1 MLKSRYF
8 LFETIL
14 FGTGKIYN
22 KILFL
27 ITYPKHLIKLKMTLW
42 QLIHKISGVIS
53 NNGMNSPKI
62 NYKLIK
68 FFKKCF
74 FKMYNYIKKKY
85 FFI

>member
-1 MLKSRYF
+1 
-8 LFETIL
+8 
-14 FGTGKIYN
+14 
-22 KILFL
+22 
-27 ITYPKHLIKLKMTLW
+27 MTLW

-85 FFI
+85 FFYLILITGI